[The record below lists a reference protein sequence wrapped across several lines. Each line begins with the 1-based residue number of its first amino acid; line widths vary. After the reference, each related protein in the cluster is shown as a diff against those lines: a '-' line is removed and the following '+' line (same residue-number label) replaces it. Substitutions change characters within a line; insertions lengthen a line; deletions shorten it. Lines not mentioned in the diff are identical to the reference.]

1 MRRSLQEQE
10 ETKMLKLLYSR
21 RKCSYI
27 RFNWRELELTKKVK
41 PIVVSMGNY
50 AASGGYYI
58 ACNANTILPKITHYR
73 FYRCFGI
80 LPNFSELTNKIG
92 IHTQQ
97 VKTHEN
103 SAP

>member
-1 MRRSLQEQE
+1 L
-10 ETKMLKLLYSR
+10 
-21 RKCSYI
+21 
-27 RFNWRELELTKKVK
+27 RELELTKKVK

-58 ACNANTILPKITHYR
+58 ACNAILFCPNHTITGSMFLNI
-73 FYRCFGI
+73 
-80 LPNFSELTNKIG
+80 NFSELTNKIG

-103 SAP
+103 SVL